1 MFKTLSII
9 CSMLLLSACATA
21 PSSAPRFSDVNVPV
35 ASDPKGVL
43 VVFRKTTKP
52 YLYNMRVDID
62 GIPTAELPNDTFSWV
77 ELSEGKHDVTIDWPF
92 LTGMPSTTFPVS
104 IEAGQTQYIELSSD
118 VSVSIG
124 VSVGS
129 GGSSTSVGSAAGSNS
144 GLSLSKAEAVKELTK
159 CCQYV
164 GLVSE

>member
-1 MFKTLSII
+1 MFKTIIIFCSI
-9 CSMLLLSACATA
+9 LLLTACATA
-21 PSSAPRFSDVNVPV
+21 PSSAPKFSDVNMPV
-35 ASDPKGVL
+35 ATDHKGVL

-52 YLYNMRVDID
+52 YLYNMQVEID
-62 GIPTAELPNDTFSWV
+62 GMPTAELPNDTFSWI

-92 LTGMPSTTFPVS
+92 LSGMPSTSFPVS
-104 IEAGQTQYIELSSD
+104 VVSGETQYIELSSD

-129 GGSSTSVGSAAGSNS
+129 GGSSTSVGSAAGSNR
-144 GLSLSKAEAVKELTK
+144 GLSLSKAEAVKALTQ

-164 GLVSE
+164 GLLTE

>member
-1 MFKTLSII
+1 
-9 CSMLLLSACATA
+9 MLLLSACATA
-21 PSSAPRFSDVNVPV
+21 PSSAPKFSEVSMPV
-35 ASDPKGVL
+35 APSDQGVL

-62 GIPTAELPNDTFSWV
+62 GAPAVELPNDTFSWV
-77 ELSEGKHDVTIDWPF
+77 QLSEGDHDVTIDWPF
-92 LTGMPSTTFPVS
+92 LSGMPSTSFPVS
-104 IEAGQTQYIELSSD
+104 IVSGETQYIELSSD

-129 GGSSTSVGSAAGSNS
+129 GGSSTSVGSSAGSNR
-144 GLSLSKAEAVKELTK
+144 GLSLTKLEAVKELTQ

-164 GLVSE
+164 TSE